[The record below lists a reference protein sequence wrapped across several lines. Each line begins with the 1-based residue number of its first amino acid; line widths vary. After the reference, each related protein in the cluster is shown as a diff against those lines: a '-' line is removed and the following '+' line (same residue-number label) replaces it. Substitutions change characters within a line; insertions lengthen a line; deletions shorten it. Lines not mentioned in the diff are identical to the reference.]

1 MDYKNFI
8 VRSFS
13 SLVLLSFTL
22 SILLLFEKKIIFFIM
37 LIFIIIFYEVYKNF
51 KKNKLKEFLILY
63 LIFSF
68 VFYIIYFIFFFNYL
82 IFLYCVLVIV
92 SFDTF
97 SYLIGSKIG
106 KTKIFPKISP
116 NKTIEGYFFGLI
128 LSIVFSGIFNYYI
141 LIFNLFE
148 FFLFTIFL
156 IQFAFIGDLLESF
169 FKRISNIKDSSKFI
183 PGHGGF
189 FDRFDS
195 FLSIPFILLPYSFL
209 N

>member
-8 VRSFS
+8 VRTFS
-13 SLVLLSFTL
+13 SLILLSFIL
-22 SILLLFEKKIIFFIM
+22 SILFFFEKKIIFIII
-37 LIFIIIFYEVYKNF
+37 LIYLIIFYEVYKSF
-51 KKNKLKEFLILY
+51 KINKLKEYLILY
-63 LIFSF
+63 LIASF
-68 VFYIIYFIFFFNYL
+68 IFYIIYFMYFYNNL
-82 IFLYCVLVIV
+82 IFLYCILVII
-92 SFDTF
+92 SFDSF

-106 KTKIFPKISP
+106 KTTIVPKISP
-116 NKTIEGYFFGLI
+116 NKTLEGYFFGTFFAI
-128 LSIVFSGIFNYYI
+128 IFSCIFNYYF
-141 LIFNLFE
+141 LLFNFLE

-169 FKRISNIKDSSKFI
+169 YKRISNIKDSSKFI

-195 FLSIPFILLPYSFL
+195 FLSIPFILLPYSFF